1 MSDGCTIPL
10 TIFKS
15 FQRLQKTTKIMWER
29 PWEKPKNYWA
39 LTW

>member
-29 PWEKPKNYWA
+29 PWEKPKTYWA